1 MGYGKTVIL
10 LSLIVLYIIVAV
22 NNPPPWFKAIG
33 YNQVLDV
40 YGKVAAEYAP
50 LNWLSNPG
58 LRTQVAD
65 KAESAYALIPDNQQN
80 HQKRIQSA
88 LETAPLA
95 LIECS
100 AVDTWHTTEA
110 GQLSLAEIRNQT
122 YRVVVFDGGHH
133 LPTLGLEPD
142 VLLIPVFKDTAVHSY
157 MRDGMSVQVLQQLL
171 AKIDSP
177 SVAVTVSRW
186 LVVKRPVNL
195 ETIAERIIKEA
206 GYKKALEDSSFE
218 PCASS
223 GMSWYNGYVMA
234 YVSGRKL
241 ECPADYAA
249 RIRELNQ
256 SIKEVF
262 IAFNYNEIDQ
272 DTAMKWAEQV
282 GTRLGVTVTVVNR
295 PVKISDLL
303 LGR

>member
-1 MGYGKTVIL
+1 VGYGKTVIL

-110 GQLSLAEIRNQT
+110 GFI
-122 YRVVVFDGGHH
+122 V
-133 LPTLGLEPD
+133 
-142 VLLIPVFKDTAVHSY
+142 
-157 MRDGMSVQVLQQLL
+157 
-171 AKIDSP
+171 
-177 SVAVTVSRW
+177 
-186 LVVKRPVNL
+186 
-195 ETIAERIIKEA
+195 
-206 GYKKALEDSSFE
+206 
-218 PCASS
+218 
-223 GMSWYNGYVMA
+223 
-234 YVSGRKL
+234 
-241 ECPADYAA
+241 PAPF
-249 RIRELNQ
+249 
-256 SIKEVF
+256 S
-262 IAFNYNEIDQ
+262 
-272 DTAMKWAEQV
+272 T
-282 GTRLGVTVTVVNR
+282 
-295 PVKISDLL
+295 S
-303 LGR
+303 